1 MIAKIRDGSM
11 LLPSGVDR
19 FNLDATLQM
28 AGQAATAVFC
38 NIVLAAAGH
47 GLILAFLVACLGLV
61 LTTRKHRYGRPLLVV
76 AGKIAIVCA
85 VMAIPGSIF
94 WLSTHHLPATGTF
107 QVSSLG
113 FLVFWS
119 WISLH
124 LCAEEMNFEWF

>member
-1 MIAKIRDGSM
+1 M
-11 LLPSGVDR
+11 PTGVDR
-19 FNLDATLQM
+19 FNLDAALQM
-28 AGQAATAVFC
+28 AGQAATALFC

-47 GLILAFLVACLGLV
+47 GLVLAILVGLIGWV
-61 LTTRKHRYGRPLLVV
+61 LLARQKRWGRPLLVV
-76 AGKIAIVCA
+76 AGKIAVVCA
-85 VMAIPGSIF
+85 VMAVPGTIF
-94 WLSTHHLPATGTF
+94 WLSTHKLPGTGTF